1 LAIRSRRSRLAG
13 ALAVGGQVV
22 GVSSAPGQGSEF
34 WFALPLAGG
43 DTAA

>member
-1 LAIRSRRSRLAG
+1 MAIRSRRSRLAG
-13 ALAVGGQVV
+13 ALAVGGQV